1 MVKVPFKRGIGGE
14 KRDRKTMLMG
24 SYQNSIDAKNRVIIP
39 ARFREELGPRCVLTR
54 GLDECLILY
63 PMSTW
68 AEQQARLA
76 ALPRSDENARAFIRY
91 VFANATECE
100 IDRQGRLLIPAAY
113 KDMAR
118 LDKELVTLG
127 MLDRVE
133 IWSREVYDDSAYGGK
148 LTPKDLQKFSET
160 YKV

>member
-1 MVKVPFKRGIGGE
+1 
-14 KRDRKTMLMG
+14 MLMG

-39 ARFREELGPRCVLTR
+39 AKFRDELQLKCVLTR

-68 AEQQARLA
+68 AKQQEKLA
-76 ALPRSDENARAFIRY
+76 ELPRSDESARAFIRY
-91 VFANATECE
+91 IFANATECE
-100 IDRQGRLLIPAAY
+100 IDRQGRILIPAGY
-113 KDMAR
+113 KDMAQI
-118 LDKELVTLG
+118 DKELVTIG

-133 IWSREVYDDSAYGGK
+133 IWSKEVYDNSENGGK
-148 LTPKDLQKFSET
+148 LSAKDFGKFSDT

>member
-1 MVKVPFKRGIGGE
+1 
-14 KRDRKTMLMG
+14 
-24 SYQNSIDAKNRVIIP
+24 
-39 ARFREELGPRCVLTR
+39 
-54 GLDECLILY
+54 
-63 PMSTW
+63 MSTW
-68 AEQQARLA
+68 AEQQAKLA

-113 KDMAR
+113 KDMAQ

-133 IWSREVYDDSAYGGK
+133 IWSREVYDSSAYGGK